1 MKMRTLAL
9 AALVLTVAAVVIVIT
24 VRARN
29 RGEIDASAVID
40 PYLRRVQAGDYGMA
54 LDHWADDA
62 EARPTVERLREDWI
76 ARQQERGTLERW
88 RVAAAIPGGNV
99 FTGEAWVD
107 ARVWLWFA
115 DAPSTHVPVEWRL
128 EERDGRPFL
137 VRVTVDPAAVGE
149 SDAERAF

>member
-9 AALVLTVAAVVIVIT
+9 AALVLAVAAVVIVIT

-40 PYLRRVQAGDYGMA
+40 PYLRRVQAGDYGLA
-54 LDHWADDA
+54 LDQWADDA
-62 EARPTVERLREDWI
+62 PARPTVERLREDWS

-107 ARVWLWFA
+107 ARVWLWFS
-115 DAPSTHVPVEWRL
+115 DAPATHVPVAWRI
-128 EERDGRPFL
+128 EERDGRPIL
-137 VRVTVDPAAVGE
+137 VGLTVDPASVGE
-149 SDAERAF
+149 ADAQRAF

>member
-9 AALVLTVAAVVIVIT
+9 AALVLTVAAVAIVIT

-40 PYLRRVQAGDYGMA
+40 PYLRRVQAGDHGLA

-62 EARPTVERLREDWI
+62 QGRPTVEQLREDWT
-76 ARQQERGTLERW
+76 ARQQARGTLERW

-107 ARVWLWFA
+107 ARVWLWFS
-115 DAPSTHVPVEWRL
+115 DAPATHVPVEWRI
-128 EERDGRPFL
+128 EHRDGRPRI
-137 VRVTVDPAAVGE
+137 VRKVVDPAAVGE
-149 SDAERAF
+149 ADAERSF